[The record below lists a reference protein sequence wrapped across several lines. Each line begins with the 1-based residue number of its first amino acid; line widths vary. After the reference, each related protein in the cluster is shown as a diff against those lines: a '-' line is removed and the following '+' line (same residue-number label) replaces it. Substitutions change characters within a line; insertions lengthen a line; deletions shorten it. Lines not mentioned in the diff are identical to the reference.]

1 MTVLTTVAETLA
13 WLLSSASLCFVFLK
27 MSVFLMFLSGKR
39 LRSVESFRC
48 HLKSRG
54 SYAVIHESSLE
65 EEYEFV
71 ILFVC
76 LFVCLFCI
84 DTGRASPD
92 HKPGNRAD
100 WLEKRRH
107 QVQKK

>member
-1 MTVLTTVAETLA
+1 MK
-13 WLLSSASLCFVFLK
+13 LLFSSF
-27 MSVFLMFLSGKR
+27 
-39 LRSVESFRC
+39 
-48 HLKSRG
+48 
-54 SYAVIHESSLE
+54 
-65 EEYEFV
+65 

-76 LFVCLFCI
+76 LFVFFFCI